1 MAEIITLGE
10 TMISFTPA
18 SQGPLR
24 YIRNFE
30 SRIAGAESNLAV
42 GVSKLGHSA
51 SWVSALGE
59 DEFGHFIE
67 NSIRG
72 EGVDTS
78 YVHFDQ
84 EHHTGLMFKQI
95 RTAAETS
102 VFYYRED
109 SAASHM
115 PHDIVPASAVQTARI
130 FHTTGITPILG
141 KSCREAVYS
150 CVSAAKKHG
159 TLFSFDPNIRKKLWK
174 NRDYTQLIIELILQ
188 ADIVLMGL
196 SEAEMLFST
205 TDLPRLADYLF
216 TNGSA
221 KYIAIKDG
229 KNGAFAADHNQLIPI
244 SPHPCCCI
252 DPIGA
257 GDAFNSAFLC
267 GLLEGRQLSECGRMG
282 AAAGALATETYGDT
296 EGYPT
301 LAMMNSIMNNVSDI
315 LR

>member
-1 MAEIITLGE
+1 MAEIVTLGE
-10 TMISFTPA
+10 TMVSFSP
-18 SQGPLR
+18 SSPGPLR
-24 YIRNFE
+24 YMRSFE
-30 SRIAGAESNLAV
+30 SRTAGAESNLAV

-51 SWVSALGE
+51 SWISSLGE

-67 NSIRG
+67 NSIRS

-78 YVHFDQ
+78 LVRYDP
-84 EHHTGLMFKQI
+84 EHKTGLMFKQVK
-95 RTAAETS
+95 AAGETS
-102 VFYYRED
+102 VFYYREN

-115 PHDIVPASAVQTARI
+115 PKDIAPVSAIQSASI

-141 KSCREAVYS
+141 ESCREAVYA
-150 CVSAAKKHG
+150 CVFAAQKHG

-174 NRDYTQLIIELILQ
+174 NRDYTHLITDLIFQ
-188 ADIVLMGL
+188 ADIVLLGL
-196 SEAEMLFST
+196 SEAKMLFSST
-205 TDLPRLADYLF
+205 EIPRLADNLF
-216 TNGSA
+216 TNGKA
-221 KYIAIKDG
+221 KYIAVKDG
-229 KNGAFAADHNQLIPI
+229 KNGAIVMDQNQIIPI

-267 GLLEGRQLSECGRMG
+267 GILEGRPLSECGFMG

-301 LAMMNSIMNNVSDI
+301 RAVMNSILNNKPDI
-315 LR
+315 FR